1 MKSKIIVLNYMKYVK
16 KDNGTDKPMT
26 KIQFAF
32 AECQE
37 SEKYNGVTVI
47 DCYFKGHEAYEK
59 MSKDMLLKPLEAE
72 FDVLTDYYNPL
83 ATKKILKSI
92 NGIELR

>member
-1 MKSKIIVLNYMKYVK
+1 MKSKIILLNYMKYIQK
-16 KDNGTDKPMT
+16 KGDKSPMT

-32 AECQE
+32 ADLQKAN
-37 SEKYNGVTVI
+37 SFNGVTVI
-47 DCYFKGHEAYEK
+47 DCYYKGHDAFEK
-59 MSKDMLLKPLEAE
+59 LSTDMLLKPLDAE
-72 FDVLTDYYNPL
+72 FDIIDDYYNPL